1 MSCHPRHFAA
11 TMVGLAALTASAA
24 SFACSL
30 APADPDRIRQLMAQE
45 IAHRLGITAARIPLS
60 AITLPQLHAPFALGA
75 DCSGLAAY
83 HYSAGFRWQDMRR
96 PGPQPMPLPQPPSRT
111 EGLADIARL
120 PPGSA
125 AARPVARQC
134 SYEGVA
140 VLLGFDYSSP
150 VTVHFQRRCH

>member
-1 MSCHPRHFAA
+1 MQPKIRRVAAVLVGAAA
-11 TMVGLAALTASAA
+11 TLATAS
-24 SFACSL
+24 SFACTI
-30 APADPDRIRQLMAQE
+30 APRNPYRIRQLMAQE

-60 AITLPQLHAPFALGA
+60 AITLPQLHAPFPLGA
-75 DCSGLAAY
+75 DCSGLGAY